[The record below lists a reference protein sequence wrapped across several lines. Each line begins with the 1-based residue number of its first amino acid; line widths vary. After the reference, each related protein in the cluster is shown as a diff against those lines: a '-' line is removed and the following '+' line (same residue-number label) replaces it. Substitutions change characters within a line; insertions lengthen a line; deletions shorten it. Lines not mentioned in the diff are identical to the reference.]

1 MTAETQGAAG
11 AAIEAAMD
19 SAAPFGDVLELACG
33 PGTFRGELARRAT
46 FATAPDALPEM
57 LEIAAART
65 TPHTNVRFAQADLF
79 AWRRWNNRSYGS
91 PMFARSPRFELNGG
105 QVN

>member
-1 MTAETQGAAG
+1 MR
-11 AAIEAAMD
+11 
-19 SAAPFGDVLELACG
+19 PGDVQG
-33 PGTFRGELARRAT
+33 RARPPAT
-46 FATAPDALPEM
+46 FVTAPDALPEM